1 MGERDFWAGIGR
13 APVEHMSM
21 PAHELSGPNSDAVEL
36 LLNAYVTLTPDEVD
50 GLAREW
56 RATHGTHHLKA
67 RGGMGRRR
75 AMRRLRETARAKVWE
90 RAMQAASEAYRDTAC
105 DRLRDRIIMLM
116 RLGAMNRDFHR
127 GDTTLY
133 ADAGN
138 AVQDAAVALLLQD
151 VITVADFMVLYGPW
165 RRAIESDVVTLDD
178 ESPSEAD

>member
-1 MGERDFWAGIGR
+1 
-13 APVEHMSM
+13 M
-21 PAHELSGPNSDAVEL
+21 PALEGPGPNSDAVERI
-36 LLNAYVTLTPDEVD
+36 LNAYATLAHDGVD
-50 GLAREW
+50 RLAQEW

-67 RGGMGRRR
+67 RAGFGRRR
-75 AMRRLRETARAKVWE
+75 AMRRLQESARAKVWE
-90 RAMQAASEAYRDTAC
+90 RAMQAAADAYRDTAC

-138 AVQDAAVALLLQD
+138 AVQDAAMALLLQD

-165 RRAIESDVVTLDD
+165 RRAVENDVIALD
-178 ESPSEAD
+178 EHRPSEAE

>member
-1 MGERDFWAGIGR
+1 M
-13 APVEHMSM
+13 PVEQMSM
-21 PAHELSGPNSDAVEL
+21 PAHEVPGPNSDAVEL

-50 GLAREW
+50 RLAGEW
-56 RATHGTHHLKA
+56 RETHGTHHLRA
-67 RGGMGRRR
+67 RGGLGRRR
-75 AMRRLRETARAKVWE
+75 AMRRLQESARAKVWD
-90 RAMQAASEAYRDTAC
+90 RAMQAAADAYRDTAC

-151 VITVADFMVLYGPW
+151 VITVADYMVLYGPW
-165 RRAIESDVVTLDD
+165 RRAIENDVITLD
-178 ESPSEAD
+178 EERPSEAE